1 MEQLILNIK
10 HPKKLPFIK
19 EVLSAFDEYV
29 EIVEKP
35 TPKKIAAKEK
45 KFLSELE
52 TSVSFVNNYKKGK
65 TKTKTYKQML
75 NEL

>member
-19 EVLSAFDEYV
+19 ELLSAFDEYV
-29 EIVEKP
+29 EVVEKP
-35 TPKKIAAKEK
+35 MTKKNTRKEK
-45 KFLSELE
+45 KFLAELDK
-52 TSVSFVNNYKKGK
+52 SVTFVNNYKKEK
-65 TKTKTYKQML
+65 TTTKTFKQML